1 MTSTLEKTTAR
12 RPRRVPGAVPV
23 LGHVP
28 MILRSR
34 FELIEKA
41 RPMGPVCEIKVG
53 PQTAYFVN
61 DHELLASML
70 VSDADKFVRGIHF
83 KKMQNIVGRGVVTTS
98 GDLHRRQRRTML
110 PSFSQRRQQIQIPIM
125 RRIMSRFVRS
135 LPEGAPYDL
144 MGPVMAVGCDITASS
159 LFGEDCPREV
169 LDTVQEGVPVFVSNA
184 AIHALDI
191 TGVYQH
197 LPTRSN
203 RDFRRLL
210 GKIDEYVFSVIAAR
224 RRDLGGVD
232 TRVAGDLLDALI
244 AARDPETGQPFDDQE
259 IRDHSITMLMA
270 STETTANTI
279 AWTCFEM
286 ARHPRIAQACRQ
298 EVLEKLDG
306 REIEELEIGRADL
319 PLTKRALMEA
329 LRMYPSSYLLS
340 REAAE
345 DIMLG
350 DYLIPEGS
358 TLLYSHYGQQRDERL
373 FSHADEFDPD
383 RWLAE
388 NTAEVTPDAYMPFGH
403 GAYRC
408 LGETIATIE
417 SMYCVAMMLATWD
430 IDLAE
435 HATPQMN
442 GNITLSPKNLE
453 FVFSAR
459 KLDGYEEESA

>member
-1 MTSTLEKTTAR
+1 MTISLDTTAPR
-12 RPRRVPGAVPV
+12 RPRQVPGAVPV
-23 LGHVP
+23 VGHVP

-41 RPMGPVCEIKVG
+41 RPMGPVCAIKVG
-53 PQTAYFVN
+53 PRTAYFVN

-70 VSDADKFVRGIHF
+70 VSDAEKFVRGIHF
-83 KKMQNIVGRGVVTTS
+83 KKMQNIVGHGVVTTS

-110 PSFSQRRQQIQIPIM
+110 PSFSQRRQQTQMPIM
-125 RRIMSRFVRS
+125 RRIMSQFVRS
-135 LPEGAPYDL
+135 LPEDAPYDL
-144 MGPVMAVGCDITASS
+144 MGPVMSVGCDITSAS

-169 LDTVQEGVPVFVSNA
+169 LDTVREGVPVFVSNA

-191 TGVYQH
+191 TGIYQH

-210 GKIDEYVFSVIAAR
+210 GRIDDYVFSVIAAR
-224 RRDLGGVD
+224 RREPAD
-232 TRVAGDLLDALI
+232 TGAREAGDLLDALI
-244 AARDPETGQPFDDQE
+244 AARDPETGQPFTDQE

-286 ARHPRIAQACRQ
+286 ARHPRIARACRQ
-298 EVLEKLDG
+298 EVLDELGDK
-306 REIEELEIGRADL
+306 EIEELEIGRSDL
-319 PLTKRALMEA
+319 PLLKRCLMEA

-345 DIMLG
+345 DVMLG
-350 DYLIPEGS
+350 DFLIPAGS

-383 RWLAE
+383 RWLTE

-435 HATPQMN
+435 HGNPQMN

-453 FVFSAR
+453 FVFTAR
-459 KLDGYEEESA
+459 KLDEYTEGPA